1 MKNFDKFISEEISIR
16 GNKGVPEEK
25 LRDIER
31 QGREMVGGQSER
43 QLGGRLNQLLRQSK
57 QFTRGKEKDL
67 EKLAVE
73 VVRDTF
79 GIILS
84 NVEIEASL
92 EPDGNKIAEFM
103 KEEDENKLE
112 LQKKNEEDIN
122 KQISELEK
130 ELEDLD
136 EDDENYEEDKSEI
149 EDLINQLKGEEEPD
163 YTESE
168 LKSAVEVRKLM
179 NNFIQ
184 GEAKNTKH
192 MLHTDE
198 VKAGLEKIYGASWQ
212 QAFAMWDEMT
222 KTADKLDWL
231 IDPNFRAQM
240 MENFPGGMAGAVSC
254 RFPKKDIKRTK
265 KQQKKDKEAADEIL
279 KSIESGEDITNKSE
293 EIQRLVSVAKPTIRV
308 KAVDFPMLLHEL
320 VKGVY
325 EMIADVAMP
334 SSKKLAT
341 EVHRQTSTFAD
352 EAEDWRYGPF
362 LARDLN
368 NFVMASPKIDTYP
381 NLKERVFAK
390 LISRKIFTDEQILE
404 NLKNIFLNSPEGR
417 RLIDKLVDDSIKEL
431 EPYYTALA
439 EWERKQKEAEEEEK
453 YAIEDDEDAID
464 DEISKLMSG
473 ESEKSE
479 LKPEEMSQ
487 KEILDLI
494 DDALDKGDF
503 ETVKNLSRYLKEGAE
518 IYLREVERI
527 NELHSHHARRKL

>member
-43 QLGGRLNQLLRQSK
+43 QLGGRLNQLLQQSK

-149 EDLINQLKGEEEPD
+149 EDLIDQLKGEEEPD

-198 VKAGLEKIYGASWQ
+198 VKSGLEKIYGASWQ

-222 KTADKLDWL
+222 KTADKLDWM

-453 YAIEDDEDAID
+453 YATEDDETALD
-464 DEISKLMSG
+464 DEISKLIGG
-473 ESEKSE
+473 ESETPE
-479 LKPEEMSQ
+479 LKPEEMTQ
-487 KEILDLI
+487 REILDLI

-503 ETVKNLSRYLKEGAE
+503 ETVKNLSKYLNEGAE

-527 NELHSHHARRKL
+527 NELHSHHGRRKL

>member
-43 QLGGRLNQLLRQSK
+43 QLGGRLNQLLQQSK

-103 KEEDENKLE
+103 KKEDENKLE

-212 QAFAMWDEMT
+212 QAFTMWDEMT
-222 KTADKLDWL
+222 KTADKLDWM

-362 LARDLN
+362 LVRDLN

-390 LISRKIFTDEQILE
+390 LISRKIFTYEQILE

-453 YAIEDDEDAID
+453 YATEDDETAID
-464 DEISKLMSG
+464 DEISKLISG
-473 ESEKSE
+473 ESETSE
-479 LKPEEMSQ
+479 LKPEEMTQ
-487 KEILDLI
+487 REILDLI

-503 ETVKNLSRYLKEGAE
+503 ETVKNLSKYLNEGAE

-527 NELHSHHARRKL
+527 NELHSYHGRRKL

>member
-1 MKNFDKFISEEISIR
+1 
-16 GNKGVPEEK
+16 
-25 LRDIER
+25 
-31 QGREMVGGQSER
+31 
-43 QLGGRLNQLLRQSK
+43 
-57 QFTRGKEKDL
+57 
-67 EKLAVE
+67 
-73 VVRDTF
+73 
-79 GIILS
+79 
-84 NVEIEASL
+84 
-92 EPDGNKIAEFM
+92 
-103 KEEDENKLE
+103 
-112 LQKKNEEDIN
+112 
-122 KQISELEK
+122 
-130 ELEDLD
+130 
-136 EDDENYEEDKSEI
+136 
-149 EDLINQLKGEEEPD
+149 
-163 YTESE
+163 
-168 LKSAVEVRKLM
+168 
-179 NNFIQ
+179 
-184 GEAKNTKH
+184 
-192 MLHTDE
+192 
-198 VKAGLEKIYGASWQ
+198 
-212 QAFAMWDEMT
+212 
-222 KTADKLDWL
+222 
-231 IDPNFRAQM
+231 
-240 MENFPGGMAGAVSC
+240 
-254 RFPKKDIKRTK
+254 
-265 KQQKKDKEAADEIL
+265 
-279 KSIESGEDITNKSE
+279 
-293 EIQRLVSVAKPTIRV
+293 
-308 KAVDFPMLLHEL
+308 
-320 VKGVY
+320 
-325 EMIADVAMP
+325 MIADVAMP